1 MRLFD
6 VLPNFPFTTSETMP
20 DYYLQRWCIKV
31 ASRAAVKNLRVAS
44 RPKKERL
51 KVSRS
56 TLFHMKTRVSL
67 KCFVTGCL
75 WKPLNDASLL
85 KSLWNV
91 ISLTILVILK
101 LLTLFKPKVRATKL
115 KKGQKFALFDN
126 CLSDILTEVK
136 IWYWNNFKFFLGRLL
151 ER

>member
-1 MRLFD
+1 MNSTKHSITTIYMYDTCNIMLQCSKSFQLQIFLFFLILQYPFLSYNYFHNILRLFD

-85 KSLWNV
+85 KSL
-91 ISLTILVILK
+91 
-101 LLTLFKPKVRATKL
+101 
-115 KKGQKFALFDN
+115 
-126 CLSDILTEVK
+126 
-136 IWYWNNFKFFLGRLL
+136 
-151 ER
+151 